1 MAVGVKIP
9 DTCRAIVRAGD
20 DESTI
25 LRIVKRENP
34 ALVALKEC
42 VNPLVIDIPDLV
54 LMCLECQLLQ
64 RQLQCD
70 EGLSW
75 RAVRT

>member
-1 MAVGVKIP
+1 MVVGVKIP

-25 LRIVKRENP
+25 LPIVKRENP

-42 VNPLVIDIPDLV
+42 VNPFVFDIPDLV
-54 LMCLECQLLQ
+54 LNVH
-64 RQLQCD
+64 RASVVAKAITV
-70 EGLSW
+70 SW
-75 RAVRT
+75 QAVRA